1 MYHAR
6 TIGAIT
12 EAYYV
17 AFTRMATN
25 VLFAGIE
32 TTRATTNYTRQ
43 NTKEAAARITSNT
56 AKGPG
61 VKLNRRLYL
70 PTNLIRAVLT
80 LFIPGIVK
88 SLMIITGQF
97 RRSINCT
104 YC

>member
-32 TTRATTNYTRQ
+32 ATR
-43 NTKEAAARITSNT
+43 
-56 AKGPG
+56 
-61 VKLNRRLYL
+61 VL
-70 PTNLIRAVLT
+70 P
-80 LFIPGIVK
+80 
-88 SLMIITGQF
+88 IIQE
-97 RRSINCT
+97 
-104 YC
+104 